1 MSGPGDVLL
10 DSKSINASPNAFVLS
25 TWMLKSPTISALSTL
40 TNRSER
46 KSAKYCTSIMYI
58 YLFKLFKVTIE
69 LSVLSSVS
77 ICSDFSSLL
86 RRSEEVRP
94 APSHHPLPLLW
105 LKDFCSSCFIV
116 FFSCPAEKLWL
127 FLLWGW
133 ISVFMKCHGFC
144 KHFLFLLLVFAGS
157 TNADGLN
164 SNSAFPST
172 NASSLLFLASVW
184 LMARRHRG
192 MLLLTSSHER
202 ALPVFAFFFFF
213 NFKYFLR
220 KWIHLE
226 EIFRC

>member
-1 MSGPGDVLL
+1 M
-10 DSKSINASPNAFVLS
+10 
-25 TWMLKSPTISALSTL
+25 
-40 TNRSER
+40 
-46 KSAKYCTSIMYI
+46 
-58 YLFKLFKVTIE
+58 
-69 LSVLSSVS
+69 SVLSSVS

-127 FLLWGW
+127 FLLLRLDFCLYEMSRLLQTLLVSPPSFCWIHKRW
-133 ISVFMKCHGFC
+133 WTELELCLPLHERFVPPLPRISVTHGQETQ
-144 KHFLFLLLVFAGS
+144 G
-157 TNADGLN
+157 
-164 SNSAFPST
+164 
-172 NASSLLFLASVW
+172 NASANFLTWAC
-184 LMARRHRG
+184 
-192 MLLLTSSHER
+192 TSC
-202 ALPVFAFFFFF
+202 FCIFFFF